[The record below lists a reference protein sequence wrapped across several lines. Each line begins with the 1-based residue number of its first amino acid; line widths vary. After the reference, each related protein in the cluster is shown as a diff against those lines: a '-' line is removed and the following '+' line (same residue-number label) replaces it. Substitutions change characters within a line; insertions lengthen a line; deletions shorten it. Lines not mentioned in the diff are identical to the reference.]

1 MELNY
6 LKNKILNKLYILR
19 VYVVDGIHFFSIDYK
34 KRGEV
39 MIIKIVLIFIIL
51 LLIVYII
58 RIKRELK
65 SISKQIEES
74 KGEYINIHTNAIN
87 DSIEI
92 LAKNINYLYDNS
104 QKILAKNKKI
114 ENELRQSISNISHD
128 LRTPLTS
135 IKGYVQLIKE
145 DSITDKEKNDYI
157 NIVEKR
163 VENLQN
169 LITSFY
175 DLSRIHGNEFKFNL
189 KKINLKTI
197 LCDSIAMYY
206 NNFIEKNIEPVIEI
220 DEKIQD
226 IISDESVVERIFSNL
241 IGNMLKYADKNIK
254 ISLFQEE
261 NYIISKFQNLAPNL
275 KEEDMDK
282 LFDRFYTSD
291 KSRSDKNTGLGLAI
305 TKSHLDKLNNKIEA
319 KLINGNLIIEIKWN
333 I

>member
-291 KSRSDKNTGLGLAI
+291 KS
-305 TKSHLDKLNNKIEA
+305 
-319 KLINGNLIIEIKWN
+319 
-333 I
+333 

>member
-1 MELNY
+1 LELNY

-305 TKSHLDKLNNKIEA
+305 TKSLLDKLNNKIEA

>member
-305 TKSHLDKLNNKIEA
+305 TKSLLDRLNNKIEA

>member
-1 MELNY
+1 
-6 LKNKILNKLYILR
+6 
-19 VYVVDGIHFFSIDYK
+19 
-34 KRGEV
+34 
-39 MIIKIVLIFIIL
+39 MIIKIILIFIIL

-282 LFDRFYTSD
+282 LFDRFYTAD

-305 TKSHLDKLNNKIEA
+305 TKSLLDKLNNKIEA

>member
-1 MELNY
+1 
-6 LKNKILNKLYILR
+6 
-19 VYVVDGIHFFSIDYK
+19 
-34 KRGEV
+34 

-305 TKSHLDKLNNKIEA
+305 TKSLLDKLNNKIEA

>member
-1 MELNY
+1 
-6 LKNKILNKLYILR
+6 
-19 VYVVDGIHFFSIDYK
+19 
-34 KRGEV
+34 

-135 IKGYVQLIKE
+135 IKGYVHLIKE

-305 TKSHLDKLNNKIEA
+305 TKSLLDKLNNKIEA